1 MSKATKLQTSPT
13 RILPPEGQPFRLD
26 LGCGDNKAAGHIGID
41 AAKTGAVD
49 YVLDLTK
56 SPWPI
61 DDGVVDSI
69 YCSHFF
75 EHLTGPQ
82 RPAFMDECWRILK
95 SGAQIAIITPHWS
108 SMRSVQDFSHQWPPI
123 AETSYLYFNKGWREA
138 NKLTHGAYTMKCD
151 FDFGYGHALDGDIQ
165 ARADSARQF
174 ATKHYMNA
182 VLDLHVTL
190 TKRG

>member
-1 MSKATKLQTSPT
+1 MSKATKLQASLT

-69 YCSHFF
+69 HSSHFF
-75 EHLTGPQ
+75 EHLTGAQ
-82 RPAFMDECWRILK
+82 RMAFMDECWRILK
-95 SGAQIAIITPHWS
+95 VGSQMAIITPHWS
-108 SMRSVQDFSHQWPPI
+108 SMRAVQDPTHQWPPI
-123 AETSYLYFNKGWREA
+123 AETSYLYFNKNWREQ
-138 NKLTHGAYTMKCD
+138 NKLSHYPIKCD
-151 FDFGYGHALDGDIQ
+151 FDFGYGHAVDNDVAVLCTEAQ
-165 ARADSARQF
+165 NFRKKF
-174 ATKHYMNA
+174 YVNA
-182 VLDLHVTL
+182 ILDLHVTL
-190 TKRG
+190 TKRA